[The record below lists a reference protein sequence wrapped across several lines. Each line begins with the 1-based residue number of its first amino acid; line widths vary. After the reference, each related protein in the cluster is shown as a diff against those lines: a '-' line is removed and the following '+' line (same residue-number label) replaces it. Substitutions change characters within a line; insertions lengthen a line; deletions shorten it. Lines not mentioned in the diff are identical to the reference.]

1 MTRCPEGHFY
11 DPAKH
16 PACPWCALPTDAG
29 AGKTRAIR
37 PEAVAASAAPPPLPG
52 AHPPSPPPLASPP
65 PPPNPPALASPPPL
79 AATAPPLLAANVP
92 PPVAPPVAGPPAVAA
107 PVVPPPAVAPHAVA
121 PPAVTPPIATPPA
134 VAPPPNA
141 TVRLGASARA
151 GIKTDPVAGWL
162 VCLEGPDRGRDYR
175 LHMEKNFIGRAPNMD
190 VVLDGDSTVSREK
203 HAIVI
208 FDPRKKV
215 FWALPGEA
223 SGLVYLNGDIV
234 NAPVQ
239 MKADDILEVG
249 QTRLALIPFCGDRY
263 SWTKEEAPP
272 AEG

>member
-16 PACPWCALPTDAG
+16 TACPWCALPPDAG
-29 AGKTRAIR
+29 APEQKTRPMR
-37 PEAVAASAAPPPLPG
+37 PEAQATPPPLPG
-52 AHPPSPPPLASPP
+52 AGAMTGSNPPPMPAHASPASPP
-65 PPPNPPALASPPPL
+65 
-79 AATAPPLLAANVP
+79 
-92 PPVAPPVAGPPAVAA
+92 GAVS
-107 PVVPPPAVAPHAVA
+107 H
-121 PPAVTPPIATPPA
+121 
-134 VAPPPNA
+134 PNA
-141 TVRLGASARA
+141 TVRVGASAKA
-151 GIKTDPVAGWL
+151 GIKQEPVAGWL

-190 VVLDGDSTVSREK
+190 VVLDGDNTVSRER

-208 FDPRKKV
+208 FDPKKKT

-234 NAPVQ
+234 NSPAQ

-249 QTRLALIPFCGDRY
+249 QTKLVLIPFCGDRY
-263 SWTKEEAPP
+263 SWSNEAAPP
-272 AEG
+272 VGG

>member
-16 PACPWCALPTDAG
+16 AACPWCALPTDVG
-29 AGKTRAIR
+29 ASQKTRAIR
-37 PEAVAASAAPPPLPG
+37 PEAA
-52 AHPPSPPPLASPP
+52 
-65 PPPNPPALASPPPL
+65 PALASPPPI
-79 AATAPPLLAANVP
+79 AAHAP
-92 PPVAPPVAGPPAVAA
+92 PPVPRVTPPVAAPPVVAPPAV
-107 PVVPPPAVAPHAVA
+107 V
-121 PPAVTPPIATPPA
+121 PPAVTPPVATPPA
-134 VAPPPNA
+134 AAPPANA
-141 TVRLGASARA
+141 TVRVGAIAKA
-151 GIKTDPVAGWL
+151 GINTEPVAGWL
-162 VCLEGPDRGRDYR
+162 VCLEGPGRGRDYR

-208 FDPRKKV
+208 FDPRKKI
-215 FWALPGEA
+215 FWAIPGES

-239 MKADDILEVG
+239 MNAHDILEVG

>member
-16 PACPWCALPTDAG
+16 AACPWCALPTDAG
-29 AGKTRAIR
+29 VGSQQTRAIR
-37 PEAVAASAAPPPLPG
+37 PEAAAPTPPPLPG
-52 AHPPSPPPLASPP
+52 AAAAHPPGPHPT
-65 PPPNPPALASPPPL
+65 NPPPL
-79 AATAPPLLAANVP
+79 AAKAPQVP
-92 PPVAPPVAGPPAVAA
+92 PVTPPPASPQAAAPPVATPPVATPPVAA
-107 PVVPPPAVAPHAVA
+107 
-121 PPAVTPPIATPPA
+121 PPA

-141 TVRLGASARA
+141 TVRVGAIAKA
-151 GIKTDPVAGWL
+151 GIKTEPVAGWL

-175 LHMEKNFIGRAPNMD
+175 LHMEKNFIGRAQNMD

-203 HAIVI
+203 HAVVI

-234 NAPVQ
+234 NSPVT
-239 MKADDILEVG
+239 MKAHDILEVG
-249 QTRLALIPFCGDRY
+249 QTKLALIPFCGDRY

>member
-16 PACPWCALPTDAG
+16 AACPWCALPTDAG
-29 AGKTRAIR
+29 AGGQKTRAIR
-37 PEAVAASAAPPPLPG
+37 PEAVAPMPPPLPG
-52 AHPPSPPPLASPP
+52 AHLPNPP
-65 PPPNPPALASPPPL
+65 PPPNPPAAASPPPF
-79 AATAPPLLAANVP
+79 AANAPPPVAANVP
-92 PPVAPPVAGPPAVAA
+92 PHVPPPVASPPAVAA
-107 PVVPPPAVAPHAVA
+107 PVVA
-121 PPAVTPPIATPPA
+121 PPVVTPPVVAAPVVSPV

-141 TVRLGASARA
+141 TVRVGAIAKA
-151 GIKTDPVAGWL
+151 GIRTEPVAGWL

-234 NAPVQ
+234 NSPVQ

>member
-11 DPAKH
+11 DPVKH
-16 PACPWCALPTDAG
+16 AACPWCALPTDAG
-29 AGKTRAIR
+29 SSQKTRAIR
-37 PEAVAASAAPPPLPG
+37 PEAVAPMPPPLPA
-52 AHPPSPPPLASPP
+52 AHPPSPPPLA
-65 PPPNPPALASPPPL
+65 NPPALAANAPPPL
-79 AATAPPLLAANVP
+79 AANVAPH
-92 PPVAPPVAGPPAVAA
+92 VAPPVMGPPAVAP
-107 PVVPPPAVAPHAVA
+107 PV
-121 PPAVTPPIATPPA
+121 VTPPVATPP
-134 VAPPPNA
+134 VVTPPVMAPPPNA
-141 TVRLGASARA
+141 TVRVGAITKA
-151 GIKTDPVAGWL
+151 GIRTEPVAGWL